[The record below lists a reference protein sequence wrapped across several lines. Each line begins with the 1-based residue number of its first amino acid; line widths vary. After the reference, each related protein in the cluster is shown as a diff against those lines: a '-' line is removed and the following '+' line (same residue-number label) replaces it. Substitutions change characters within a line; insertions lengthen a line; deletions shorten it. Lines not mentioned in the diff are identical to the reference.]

1 MTLDTTNRKLTLTS
15 SVQDGGIVVDNS
27 YSTGIGAGTLLWLK
41 GSSGTDVYARLDNNT
56 SSSYFGVRAGGV
68 GFFAANGFRVEQL
81 GGSLGAM
88 SVSSINT
95 NAILP
100 ITDGT
105 SAFSI
110 KNAGNSVYVLN
121 VDTTNTRVGINT
133 NVPSAVFEAVQGG
146 GAGTF
151 DFQKWSYDTTNYY
164 LGLQKVVASGIVDWR
179 FKMVDSGN
187 TYADILTF
195 SRGKVG
201 IGVAQ
206 AANKFHII
214 STTEQLRLGY
224 DASNYLSAT
233 VASTGST
240 TFALTGTTPTF
251 TFSQGVTFSAG
262 ITLSTKDIVTDTTT
276 GTKIGTA
283 TGQKLGFWNA
293 TPVAQQVFA
302 TGASHTVDELITVLQ
317 TLGLVKQS

>member
-1 MTLDTTNRKLTLTS
+1 
-15 SVQDGGIVVDNS
+15 
-27 YSTGIGAGTLLWLK
+27 
-41 GSSGTDVYARLDNNT
+41 
-56 SSSYFGVRAGGV
+56 
-68 GFFAANGFRVEQL
+68 
-81 GGSLGAM
+81 
-88 SVSSINT
+88 
-95 NAILP
+95 
-100 ITDGT
+100 
-105 SAFSI
+105 
-110 KNAGNSVYVLN
+110 
-121 VDTTNTRVGINT
+121 VGINT